1 MQLNAYIDVDAYRSL
16 YLDMLNIFWLC
27 RHATY
32 TLQCASRRCVHAG
45 AHAVQWR
52 SGTGVPHVPLFCYHL
67 KGFLRDLKGVSMYLC
82 SVSSLWMMRV
92 PEKKQT
98 TNPLPFIF
106 QPRQKSLWVI
116 SFSYRVGTNSIT
128 MNHHVHLKSFNHHFH
143 PLAGDRCARL
153 DWPHPAACPS
163 GHWIF
168 FFLGS
173 LLSDRVIFTLCHL
186 YIYIMKCNVR

>member
-1 MQLNAYIDVDAYRSL
+1 MVGKFPRSTCEMLHDVAVRAIYIIYIYVCMQLNAYIDVDAYRSL

-106 QPRQKSLWVI
+106 QPRQKSL
-116 SFSYRVGTNSIT
+116 
-128 MNHHVHLKSFNHHFH
+128 
-143 PLAGDRCARL
+143 
-153 DWPHPAACPS
+153 
-163 GHWIF
+163 
-168 FFLGS
+168 
-173 LLSDRVIFTLCHL
+173 
-186 YIYIMKCNVR
+186 